1 MLDQIT
7 NELKQEKG
15 QHTAAPNA
23 GRFNI
28 LRLSGTYKNE
38 KPLEIQPETVSEG
51 DRGDTSPVAFPY
63 TVDFIHVVLELIHIH
78 LCV

>member
-1 MLDQIT
+1 MQVDLI
-7 NELKQEKG
+7 EY
-15 QHTAAPNA
+15 HS
-23 GRFNI
+23 I
-28 LRLSGTYKNE
+28 LRLSVLKKMKNL
-38 KPLEIQPETVSEG
+38 LEIQPETVSEG